1 MFYGSISCVSNQK
14 KTKKK
19 IMEISVLNLGTTNLT
34 NKEIETAVQSLSFTM
49 TAVTPAATDAAG
61 ILTAILG
68 TSEMNLQKQNG
79 TDTQTLIQSLPLRDL
94 AEICTHNDGVIR
106 IFTSGANTVVSFT
119 IEISNNGALHLDDN
133 SKLLFALS
141 GIPATTSVA
150 IDGIDHP
157 VNTELYIRYESKFVN
172 ALVSKDFSI
181 DAAYAIALP
190 IGNLKALEL
199 TYRNGKNVKFSK
211 REVEQVLVMSQDP
224 IYNLNGL
231 VTVGFGKYAVLSC
244 EDVMSARVTL
254 DASTNFYLLKNQN
267 I

>member
-1 MFYGSISCVSNQK
+1 
-14 KTKKK
+14 
-19 IMEISVLNLGTTNLT
+19 MEISILNLGTTSLT

-61 ILTAILG
+61 ILAAVIG
-68 TSEMNLQKQNG
+68 SAEMNLQKQNG

-94 AEICTHNDGVIR
+94 AEICTHNDGVVR
-106 IFTSGANTVVSFT
+106 IFKSGANTVVSFT
-119 IEISNNGALHLDDN
+119 IEICNNGALHLDDN

-141 GIPATTSVA
+141 NVPATTSLTV
-150 IDGIDHP
+150 DGLDHP
-157 VNTELYIRYESKFVN
+157 VNTPLYIKYESKFVN

-199 TYRNGKNVKFSK
+199 TYTNGKNVKFSK
-211 REVEQVLVMSQDP
+211 REVEQVLAMSQDP
-224 IYNLNGL
+224 IYNLDGL
-231 VTVGFGKYAVLSC
+231 ITVGYGKYAVLSC
-244 EDVMSARVTL
+244 EDVITARVTL
-254 DASTNFYLLKNQN
+254 DSSTNFYLLKNQN